1 MSTTARI
8 GLAEAEA
15 LRGCTV
21 TVDIAGSFR
30 GSGFLVA
37 PGLAVTAAHV
47 LLAAAP
53 ADPVRVR
60 HASGD
65 HEVAADRIRRAPA
78 QGDSGRFHPFPD
90 LALLPVPGWTGHPVA
105 RLAAEEAE
113 PDTVLTALGY
123 STHTPGRGAQPDTLA
138 LRVIGRAADFV
149 GVRGDGIRDGHSGS
163 MLVGADG
170 LVRGVLKGSRSY
182 QRDEGGWFT
191 PVGALAALLGEA
203 GVDVGAQAAV
213 DAAGR
218 PPEPPAAPPSDGE
231 LVAAL
236 MDFRLLRRSDG
247 RFLLL
252 DAMGRRLGLRYAFEA
267 DELPEQRLHL
277 HSIVDGCRSFRDG
290 RVALR
295 ALVAALEELAPD
307 DGALDGLRTLV
318 DRSVGG
324 RERV

>member
-1 MSTTARI
+1 MSAPARI

-15 LRGCTV
+15 LRHCTV
-21 TVDIAGSFR
+21 SVEIAGSFR

-47 LLAAAP
+47 LVAVAP
-53 ADPVRVR
+53 PAPVRVR
-60 HASGD
+60 HASGAHD
-65 HEVAADRIRRAPA
+65 VPADGIRLAPA
-78 QGDSGRFHPFPD
+78 RGDAGKFHPFPD

-123 STHTPGRGAQPDTLA
+123 STYTPGHGPQPDTLA
-138 LRVIGRAADFV
+138 LRVVGRAGDFV

-182 QRDEGGWFT
+182 QRDEGGWYT
-191 PVGALAALLGEA
+191 PVGALAALLGTA
-203 GVDVGAQAAV
+203 GVEPGIGPAGGAVAPSAT
-213 DAAGR
+213 
-218 PPEPPAAPPSDGE
+218 APPGDGE

-236 MDFRLLRRSDG
+236 MAFRLLRRSDG

-252 DAMGRRLGLRYAFEA
+252 DAMGRRLGLPYAFEA

-277 HSIVDGCRSFRDG
+277 HSVVDACRSFRDG
-290 RVALR
+290 REALR
-295 ALVAALEELAPD
+295 ALVTALEELAPD
-307 DGALDGLRTLV
+307 DGALDGLRALV
-318 DRSVGG
+318 DRATGDRVGG
-324 RERV
+324 

>member
-1 MSTTARI
+1 MTGRALL

-15 LRGCTV
+15 LRHCTV
-21 TVDIAGSFR
+21 TIDFAGSFR

-47 LLAAAP
+47 LVAAAP
-53 ADPVRVR
+53 TDRVR
-60 HASGD
+60 IRHACGD
-65 HEVAADRIRRAPA
+65 HDVAADRIRLAPA
-78 QGDSGRFHPFPD
+78 QGDRSRFHPFPD
-90 LALLPVPGWTGHPVA
+90 LALLSVPGWTDHPVA

-123 STHTPGRGAQPDTLA
+123 STYTPGPGAQPDTLA
-138 LRVIGRAADFV
+138 LRVVGRAADFV

-191 PVGALAALLGEA
+191 PVGALAALLAEA
-203 GVDVGAQAAV
+203 GVTLGPP
-213 DAAGR
+213 DA
-218 PPEPPAAPPSDGE
+218 PAAPPSDGE

-236 MDFRLLRRSDG
+236 MAFRLLRRSDG

-252 DAMGRRLGLRYAFEA
+252 DAMGRRLGLPYAFEA
-267 DELPEQRLHL
+267 DELPDQRLHL
-277 HSIVDGCRSFRDG
+277 HGIVDGCRSFRDG

-318 DRSVGG
+318 G
-324 RERV
+324 RAVDGPEGA